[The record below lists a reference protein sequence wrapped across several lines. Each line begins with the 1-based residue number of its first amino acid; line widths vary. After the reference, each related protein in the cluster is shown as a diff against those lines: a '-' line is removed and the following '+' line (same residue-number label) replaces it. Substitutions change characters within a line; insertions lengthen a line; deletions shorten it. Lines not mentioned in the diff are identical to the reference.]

1 MNTKLDILKMIE
13 AKEISVEKGLEL
25 IEALEQ
31 TEKIEVEMRDESY
44 PEEETEE
51 ASDRVQQDRTG
62 KATIMKSIDVA
73 LITSK
78 INIERS
84 NVEDVTIEL
93 FDARTR
99 ELVEKPDWL
108 HFYEEDHYISIKETR
123 TSNISDIF
131 DFFKNAGNS
140 SDNNLFINVKLPLDF
155 DLDKGKFSTV
165 SGNISMIGIRG
176 IDIEAKSV
184 SGKVVATDVKA
195 KIVQLKSTSGMIVS
209 DNIKASKIYLSST
222 SGKVKGTGSF
232 DRIETKTVSG
242 SIEVIGESNA
252 NEITASSVSGKISI
266 FLPEPEFYNLYF
278 DSLSGGIDTG
288 GFAVVDKSISGKMH
302 LAVTDRSDHKFIKA
316 NTVSGKIVLDRK

>member
-13 AKEISVEKGLEL
+13 SKEITVEKGLEL

-31 TEKIEVEMRDESY
+31 TEKIEVDMRDESY
-44 PEEETEE
+44 PETESE
-51 ASDRVQQDRTG
+51 KDRIQSDKTG
-62 KATIMKSIDVA
+62 DTTIMKSIDVA
-73 LITSK
+73 LITSR

-84 NVEDVTIEL
+84 NVDDVTIEL
-93 FDARTR
+93 FNSKTR

-140 SDNNLFINVKLPLDF
+140 NENSLFINVKLPLDF

-184 SGKVVATDVKA
+184 SGKVVVTDVKA
-195 KIVQLKSTSGMIVS
+195 KMIQLKSTSGMIVS

-222 SGKVKGTGSF
+222 SGKVKGTGTF
-232 DRIETKTVSG
+232 DKIETKTVSG
-242 SIEVIGESNA
+242 AIEVIGDSNA
-252 NEITASSVSGKISI
+252 NEITASSVSGKIGI
-266 FLPEPEFYNLYF
+266 YLPEPEFYNLYF

-288 GFAVVDKSISGKMH
+288 GFAVVEKNISGKMH
-302 LAVTDRSDHKFIKA
+302 LSVTDRSEHKFIKA